1 MTVATEPQERRALG
15 VLAGSDR
22 RIWLSVFV
30 VVLGMITCWAL
41 AAPYFSGPDEA
52 AHDARVWS
60 ISRGRLLG
68 SEFVD
73 QAGQGGSRMV
83 EVPQW
88 LSLPQADPACFKADA
103 AAPASCA
110 SLVAD
115 STTTETP
122 TSAGAQ
128 LPFTYLPASLG
139 FVIASHGP
147 GLLLV
152 RVLGAVVTAALV
164 ASSVVTASRS
174 RARRW
179 LVPSI
184 ALACPPMFLYI
195 AAVTNPSGPE
205 IAAAIAV
212 WISLIALAVDPEA
225 EPRVL
230 ARLAAGSVVLVL
242 SRQLGPLWLATIV
255 VVMLPYLGRARA
267 RDLLGDRRVRVVI
280 GVVTIAGV
288 VWALW
293 SVLVR
298 PLTTVETGFG
308 SADRGIDIVRTQVGR
323 LWIRAQES
331 VGVFGWL
338 ETRAPMF
345 TYVVWIV
352 GVLLLVALCWISARR
367 WQAVAPVVVMG
378 VGLVAQSVGE
388 YRSVPIMGYFWQ
400 GRYTLPLL
408 VGVPLLAGAGLGIVE
423 RVPRPSPSS
432 VRAAALLVGAAS
444 FVAYAQ
450 FLRRYSVGA
459 MGPLDFF
466 LDPTW
471 APPIPIPVLLVM
483 FAALTAT
490 WLVMLG
496 TLATAEPGDLTTTES
511 HCEQPGRPTDL
522 DRAQG
527 AAQRPPRSTQS

>member
-1 MTVATEPQERRALG
+1 MVATDPRMRRFLRG
-15 VLAGSDR
+15 LLADDR

-30 VVLGMITCWAL
+30 IVLGTITCWAV

-52 AHDARVWS
+52 SHDARVWS
-60 ISRGRLLG
+60 ISRGQLLG
-68 SEFVD
+68 AEFVD
-73 QAGQGGSRMV
+73 ESGQGGNRIV

-88 LSLPQADPACFKADA
+88 LALPRADPACFKADA
-103 AAPASCA
+103 GAPASCA
-110 SLVAD
+110 SLIAD
-115 STTTETP
+115 STTTQTP
-122 TSAGAQ
+122 TTAGAQ
-128 LPFTYLPASLG
+128 LPFTYLPAAIG
-139 FVIASHGP
+139 FVVASHGP

-152 RVLGAVVTAALV
+152 RVLGAVLTAALV
-164 ASSVVTASRS
+164 ASSVVTAGRS

-212 WISLIALAVDPEA
+212 WISLVALAIEPEVDR
-225 EPRVL
+225 RVL
-230 ARLAAGSVVLVL
+230 TRLAAGAVVLVL
-242 SRQLGPLWLATIV
+242 SRQLGPLWLGVIV
-255 VVMLPYLGRARA
+255 VLMLPYLGRARL
-267 RDLLGDRRVRVVI
+267 RGLLGDRRVRVVI
-280 GVVTIAGV
+280 GVVAIAGV
-288 VWALW
+288 TWALW

-298 PLTTVETGFG
+298 PLATVDTGFG
-308 SADRGIDIVRTQVGR
+308 SADRGVDIVRTQVGR
-323 LWIRAQES
+323 LWIHAEES

-352 GVLLLVALCWISARR
+352 GVLLLVGLCWISARR
-367 WQAVAPVVVMG
+367 WRAIAPVVVLG
-378 VGLVAQSVGE
+378 VALAVQSLAE

-408 VGVPLLAGAGLGIVE
+408 VGVPLLAGAGLGLAE

-432 VRAAALLVGAAS
+432 VRAGALLVGAAS

-459 MGPLDFF
+459 LGPLDFVI
-466 LDPTW
+466 DPTW
-471 APPIPIPVLLVM
+471 APPVPIALLLGM
-483 FAALTAT
+483 FAVLTAA
-490 WLVMLG
+490 WLAMLG
-496 TLATAEPGDLTTTES
+496 ALATADRPDEES
-511 HCEQPGRPTDL
+511 SGTDRDRIETSDRP
-522 DRAQG
+522 
-527 AAQRPPRSTQS
+527 